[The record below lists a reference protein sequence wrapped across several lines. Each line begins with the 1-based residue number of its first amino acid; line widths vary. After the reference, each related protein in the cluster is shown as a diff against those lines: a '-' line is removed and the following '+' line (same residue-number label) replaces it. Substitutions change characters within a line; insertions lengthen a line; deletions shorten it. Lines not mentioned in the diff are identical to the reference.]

1 MNRLVSIH
9 TFGCRLNQ
17 TESESIAR
25 AFELA
30 GFTVAQD
37 PAAERDAKGASPGI
51 VVLNTCTV
59 TSKAEQKARRLIRQA
74 LRDDPGAVVIVT
86 GCYAEMEEEAIAAL
100 GDRLVVLRGSRKDAL
115 LGLPARL
122 AAADA
127 GHADPFD
134 ILREECAALSGEPRD
149 PFGFAPSA
157 FTFHS
162 RASLKIEDGCDNAC
176 AFCRVRLARGPSL
189 SLDPSLALE
198 RVRALEEAGYAE
210 IVLTGVNLSQ
220 YSSGG
225 LDFSGLLNTLVEGT
239 ARVAFRISSYEPGRI
254 DSAFLEAVSR
264 ERVRP
269 FFHLPLQSGSPATLA
284 RMGRDPDIQALR
296 RAVEGL
302 RRAADDPFISFDMI
316 CGFPGESEAE
326 FAESEGLARDLR
338 PAWIHIF
345 PYSPRP
351 DTPAASFRDRVPERV
366 AAERAKLLSGLAH
379 QGRIEY
385 ARRWT
390 GRVVDAVLEGR
401 LGRAAQGS
409 PCPEKGP
416 ELAGEAF
423 SANALRVG
431 LYQGRGEG
439 ASAVSADAAKGSSLR
454 LLLRPPLA
462 ADFDASAFIFINS

>member
-1 MNRLVSIH
+1 MNRLVSVH

-30 GFTVAQD
+30 GFRVA
-37 PAAERDAKGASPGI
+37 RDGAGASPGI

-59 TSKAEQKARRLIRQA
+59 TSKAEQKARRLMRQA

-86 GCYAEMEEEAIAAL
+86 GCYAEMEAEAIAAL
-100 GDRLVVLRGSRKDAL
+100 GERVVVLAGSRKDAL

-122 AAADA
+122 AAAA
-127 GHADPFD
+127 GGHADPFD
-134 ILREECAALSGEPRD
+134 LVREELAALSGEPRD

-162 RASLKIEDGCDNAC
+162 RASLKVEDGCDNAC
-176 AFCRVRLARGPSL
+176 AFCRVRLARGPSA
-189 SLDPSLALE
+189 SLDPGLALE
-198 RVRALEEAGYAE
+198 RVRELEEAGYAE

-225 LDFSGLLNTLVEGT
+225 MDFPGLLNALVDGT
-239 ARVAFRISSYEPGRI
+239 TRVALRISSYEPGRI

-269 FFHLPLQSGSPATLA
+269 FFHLPIQSGSPATLR
-284 RMGRDPDIQALR
+284 RMGRDPDVQALR

-302 RRAADDPFISFDMI
+302 RRAAIDPFVSFDMI

-326 FAESEGLARDLR
+326 FAQSESFARDAR
-338 PAWIHIF
+338 PAWIHVF

-351 DTPAASFRDRVPERV
+351 GTQAASFGDRVPERV
-366 AAERAKLLSGLAH
+366 AAERAKVLIGIAR
-379 QGRIEY
+379 QGRLEY

-390 GRVVDAVLEGR
+390 GRAVDAVIEGPLDR
-401 LGRAAQGS
+401 LATGS
-409 PCPEKGP
+409 PSPGKEP
-416 ELAGEAF
+416 ILIGEAF
-423 SANALRVG
+423 TANALRVG
-431 LYQGRGEG
+431 LYFSHPMGRDEG
-439 ASAVSADAAKGSSLR
+439 ASAVSADAARGSSLR
-454 LLLRPPLA
+454 LMLNPPLS
-462 ADFDASAFIFINS
+462 ADFDACAFIFGKS